1 MRRGSTVINVP
12 GFLFAVIRDDN
23 KMIETFM
30 RPIEKAPIDIDLC
43 LFAQDDFGLYQI
55 PFPCRLEAGRWINAN
70 LGDAIRF
77 TPVGWKPWGE
87 RDRRVKLGRSHNEP
101 QPTFPRASF

>member
-1 MRRGSTVINVP
+1 
-12 GFLFAVIRDDN
+12 
-23 KMIETFM
+23 MIETFM

-87 RDRRVKLGRSHNEP
+87 RDRRVKLGRPNPEP
-101 QPTFPRASF
+101 QPTFPRF